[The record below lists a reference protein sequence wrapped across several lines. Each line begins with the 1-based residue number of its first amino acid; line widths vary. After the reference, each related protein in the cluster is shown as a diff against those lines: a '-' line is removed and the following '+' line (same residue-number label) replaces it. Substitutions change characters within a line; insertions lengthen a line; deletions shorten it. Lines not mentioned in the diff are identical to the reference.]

1 MPLSRPVRQMHTP
14 VDRSVCL
21 TSPPEPGVIPAPSS
35 RRTPGSILTSAA
47 SLPSSDWEGVDGDNN
62 GNNDNG
68 RIKMDPGVRRDDV
81 GWGSRNVVGVRAGIR
96 AHAAGFTL
104 VELMVVIVII
114 GLLAT
119 MVMINV
125 MPSQDRAMVEK
136 ARADVSVLEQAMET
150 YRLDNLVYPTTEQGL
165 AALVQAPAGLA
176 RPERYRQGGYVRR
189 LPDDPWGNAYQYRR
203 PGRQAAFDV
212 YSFGADGA
220 EGGEGENADIG
231 NWQ

>member
-1 MPLSRPVRQMHTP
+1 
-14 VDRSVCL
+14 
-21 TSPPEPGVIPAPSS
+21 
-35 RRTPGSILTSAA
+35 
-47 SLPSSDWEGVDGDNN
+47 
-62 GNNDNG
+62 
-68 RIKMDPGVRRDDV
+68 MDPGVRRDD
-81 GWGSRNVVGVRAGIR
+81 GGEGSRRVVGVRTGMY

-136 ARADVSVLEQAMET
+136 ARADVLVLEQAMET